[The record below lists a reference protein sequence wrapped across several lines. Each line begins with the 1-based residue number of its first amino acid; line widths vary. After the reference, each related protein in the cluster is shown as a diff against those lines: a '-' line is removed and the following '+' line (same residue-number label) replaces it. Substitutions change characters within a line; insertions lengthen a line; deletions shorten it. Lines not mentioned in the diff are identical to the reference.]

1 MSLTRREWMTLAAA
15 APLAAGGSKEA
26 AAKSKDRDKSKDK
39 AKPYAPRLACSCYV
53 FEQDYAK
60 RNQKTIDHIDDI
72 FTTCNQAGYRALEL
86 MSGYFPADTSDLTLA
101 LLVQHNLIMPIVYIG
116 GPMHDGRA
124 QATIDAALALAARV
138 KPHKHVEAMSFN
150 CDPKPD
156 HAAKTDDELQVEAQA
171 IERLGAALKAEGLRL
186 LVHQHAPE
194 MADHSREWRYFVN
207 HTTTENVGL
216 CLDTHWVF
224 RGGDDV
230 MTILREAGPRLGD
243 MHLRNSSAG
252 VWLEDLAD
260 GDVDYY
266 AVVGELRKLNYRGWL
281 SVELAW
287 DPTTQITRP
296 LVDDLRLSRQ
306 YAQRIFGVR

>member
-1 MSLTRREWMTLAAA
+1 MSMTRRQWMTLAAA
-15 APLAAGGSKEA
+15 APLAAGESMEA
-26 AAKSKDRDKSKDK
+26 AAKPKDK
-39 AKPYAPRLACSCYV
+39 GKPYAPRLACSCYV

-60 RNQKTIDHIDDI
+60 RNQKATDHIDDV
-72 FTTCNQAGYRALEL
+72 FETCNQAGYHALEL
-86 MSGYFPADTSDLTLA
+86 MSGYFPPDASDRTLA
-101 LLVQHNLIMPIVYIG
+101 LLVQHNLTMPIVYIG

-124 QATIDAALALAARV
+124 QATIDAALALAGRV

-156 HAAKTDDELQVEAQA
+156 HSARTDAELQVEAQA

-194 MADHSREWRYFVN
+194 MADHSREWRYFVS
-207 HTTTENVGL
+207 HTTAENVGL

-230 MTILREAGPRLGD
+230 MTILGEAGPRLGD
-243 MHLRNSSAG
+243 MHLRNSSSG

-260 GDVDYY
+260 GDIDYY
-266 AVVGELRKLNYRGWL
+266 AVAGELRKLNYRGWL

-287 DPTTQITRP
+287 NPTTQITRP

-306 YAQRIFGVR
+306 YAQRVFGVK